1 MPHEAVLVIGGTRDA
16 RELAGLLH
24 ERGYRTITSLA
35 GVTSDPVLPLGEVRR
50 GGFGGADGLAD
61 YLSREAIAVVV
72 DATHPF
78 AATISGHAHSACRR
92 LGLPLLRLERPA
104 WQPTPDDQW
113 LSVADASAA
122 AAAVPDG
129 ARVLLTIGRR
139 RLEPFLERPGLTGV
153 IRCIE
158 PPDADL
164 PPGWRLLRER
174 PPFNLEAETAL
185 IRAHGISHLVSKNA
199 GGLPL
204 QAKLLAARALAIPVI
219 MIARPEKPET
229 ATGATA
235 EALLKAVERL
245 LSP

>member
-1 MPHEAVLVIGGTRDA
+1 MPREAVLILGGTRDA
-16 RELAGLLH
+16 RELAGLLSA
-24 ERGYRTITSLA
+24 RGHRAITSLA
-35 GVTSDPVLPLGEVRR
+35 GVTTEPLLPEGEVRR

-78 AATISGHAHSACRR
+78 AATISGHAHAACRR

-104 WQPTPDDQW
+104 WQPAPDDRW
-113 LSVADASAA
+113 LDVDGSPAA
-122 AAAVPDG
+122 AAAIPDG

-139 RLEPFLERPGLTGV
+139 RLEPFLARPGLAGV

-158 PPDADL
+158 PPDAGL
-164 PPGWRLLRER
+164 PPGWLLLRER
-174 PPFNLEAETAL
+174 PPFSLDSETQL
-185 IRAHGISHLVSKNA
+185 MCGHGISHLVSKNA
-199 GGLPL
+199 GGMPLP
-204 QAKLLAARALAIPVI
+204 AKLRAARSLAIPVI
-219 MIARPEKPET
+219 MIARPGKPET

-235 EALLKAVERL
+235 EALLVAVERL